1 MTTLLIIVG
10 VMAAVY
16 IYGAVG
22 LYYSS
27 KHFPM

>member
-10 VMAAVY
+10 VVAAVY

-27 KHFPM
+27 KHFPI